1 MNNTGHYVSIDS
13 RPVSCTRGT
22 LKKIISLYKSY
33 LGCGCLVEGTNV
45 VKDPF
50 LCLNLVCPS
59 TSYDVNVEP
68 AKDDIL
74 FVNADSVIGIFEC
87 FLKSVYGELRV
98 PPSLSTKSRS
108 PDQRPRGFDVLLATK
123 SQPGSKISKQLV
135 YNAQPANR
143 NGVNATSMLSAG
155 FEPAHTGCDGLP
167 PLTNSNG
174 VSVQSHEEAELDG
187 RNLQIDNSSAVADEV
202 AISNGP
208 FHPVSESSAAKPR
221 QGWQRDMYG
230 VNEDDLDEPYGPQ
243 EDGSQLQDSQ
253 DSDEEAGL
261 HDASI
266 SNPWAIAKLNAPL
279 RRINKEKRAGA
290 DMESNNQLLTP
301 RHQAGELGKATA
313 RQVHEILRGSNTSNF
328 GLPTPAREMGCQ
340 VTSKIP
346 QNPSSPEKY
355 PFADKIWGKS
365 DRKIAS
371 SKHTSFPKTRNGC
384 GALDTWVLKPID
396 SGSVTTRS
404 ACPFDDDMQDPNMPV
419 QTPTRNFV
427 SARALPMGTP
437 LSVVP
442 ERASKST
449 RNRSPGKKIRTG
461 RNKPFISPVNEPSRV
476 WLNMEPKG
484 NSISSQPAPAQSVD
498 AVAASNGIRF
508 DREDQDSATGSSPTR
523 SISLVHPDLA
533 AAMDY
538 ETRKQAALQHWKV
551 NQRRKAVPKDL
562 VLSSE
567 NEPSCSSSKKS
578 PHQNRYSRAVANLHS
593 LDSRAASL
601 EPQPPSFQP
610 GDPRAYL
617 LRTQEDNETT
627 CQGFPN
633 DSSKR
638 SRNRRKTGLLP
649 LETILS
655 DRSTR
660 DLILILD
667 QEELGLKARLQP
679 SRTGGASIC
688 DEYINSGTTVG
699 AFSSCTIHQV
709 HAWEARVREMVVTL
723 RRGTGEDDGVAG
735 ERTDFLRLDI
745 WASLQKHRAT
755 THID

>member
-1 MNNTGHYVSIDS
+1 MNNAGHYVSIDS

-22 LKKIISLYKSY
+22 LKQIISLYKSY

-50 LCLNLVCPS
+50 LYLNLVCPS

-74 FVNADSVIGIFEC
+74 FVNADSVIGIFES
-87 FLKSVYGELRV
+87 FLKCIYGELRV

-123 SQPGSKISKQLV
+123 SQAGSKISKQLV
-135 YNAQPANR
+135 HNAQPANR
-143 NGVNATSMLSAG
+143 NGVKATSMLSAG
-155 FEPAHTGCDGLP
+155 FDPAHTGCDGLP
-167 PLTNSNG
+167 PLTNTND
-174 VSVQSHEEAELDG
+174 VSVQDHEEAELDG
-187 RNLQIDNSSAVADEV
+187 RYLQIDNSSAVADAV
-202 AISNGP
+202 ATSNGP
-208 FHPVSESSAAKPR
+208 VEPISESSAAKLR

-230 VNEDDLDEPYGPQ
+230 VNEDYLDEPYGPQ
-243 EDGSQLQDSQ
+243 EDGSQLQESQ
-253 DSDEEAGL
+253 GSDEEAGL
-261 HDASI
+261 RDASI
-266 SNPWAIAKLNAPL
+266 SNPWAFAKLNAPL

-290 DMESNNQLLTP
+290 DIESNDQLLTP
-301 RHQAGELGKATA
+301 RHQVGELGKATA
-313 RQVHEILRGSNTSNF
+313 RQVHEILRGSNTSKF

-340 VTSKIP
+340 VTSKTS
-346 QNPSSPEKY
+346 QNPSSPEKS

-365 DRKIAS
+365 DRKTAS
-371 SKHTSFPKTRNGC
+371 SKHTSFQKMRSGC
-384 GALDTWVLKPID
+384 GALDTWVQKPMD
-396 SGSVTTRS
+396 SGSVTTHS
-404 ACPFDDDMQDPNMPV
+404 VGPFEDDLQGPNVLV
-419 QTPTRNFV
+419 QTPTRDFV
-427 SARALPMGTP
+427 SARDLPMGTP
-437 LSVVP
+437 LSAIP

-449 RNRSPGKKIRTG
+449 RNRSQGKKTRTD

-476 WLNMEPKG
+476 WLDMEPKG
-484 NSISSQPAPAQSVD
+484 NSISSQPARAQSVD
-498 AVAASNGIRF
+498 AVAASSGIRF
-508 DREDQDSATGSSPTR
+508 DRGDQDSVTGSSPTR

-551 NQRRKAVPKDL
+551 NQRRKAVAKDL
-562 VLSSE
+562 VPGPE
-567 NEPSCSSSKKS
+567 NEPSRSSAKKS

-593 LDSRAASL
+593 PDSGAASL
-601 EPQPPSFQP
+601 EPQPPSFEP

-617 LRTQEDNETT
+617 LRTQEDDETT
-627 CQGFPN
+627 RQDFPN

-699 AFSSCTIHQV
+699 AFSSCTIHQIR
-709 HAWEARVREMVVTL
+709 AWEARVRELVETM
-723 RRGTGEDDGVAG
+723 RRETIEDGGVAE

-745 WASLQKHRAT
+745 WTSLQKHRAT
-755 THID
+755 THVD